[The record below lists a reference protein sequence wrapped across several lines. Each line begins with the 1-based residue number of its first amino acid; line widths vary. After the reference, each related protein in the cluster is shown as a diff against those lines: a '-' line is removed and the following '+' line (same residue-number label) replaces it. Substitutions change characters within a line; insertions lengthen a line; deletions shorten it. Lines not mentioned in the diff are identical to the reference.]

1 MDNFMKWY
9 YTALYMFQEKPE
21 QLYSQHNYESKH
33 WIEFCKQHAKWDNRH
48 EVTILESKVK
58 SLEKELEYHK
68 TPYHERLLNK
78 IKPLLN
84 IRFKVVMY
92 SKD

>member
-1 MDNFMKWY
+1 M
-9 YTALYMFQEKPE
+9 E
-21 QLYSQHNYESKH
+21 QLKYFLMKMQGIQNSWFIDESSEKEYDVDYIAKEYVNIDS
-33 WIEFCKQHAKWDNRH
+33 WIDS
-48 EVTILESKVK
+48 SKEEK
-58 SLEKELEYHK
+58 LKDRIASLEKEIEYYK
-68 TPYHERLLNK
+68 TPYYKRLLNK